1 MSNMRKSFET
11 KAKLRRM
18 ADGGIFKNIVNGVQ
32 TFTDERAKTAGAQP
46 YTPRAFRDLPNQGIT
61 TGGVTT
67 PLPAGVAPAPVL
79 SAAPPMPAPAKLS
92 VAPPLPAPPPAAK
105 ISPMPIGPRSNY
117 LAATGGFGPT
127 QAPAAPAQTTYQK
140 AGGVS
145 GDSPVPRRMGAMGLP
160 LMTSVGYAS
169 GGEVK
174 GPGGPTDDKVGP
186 VMLSDG
192 EYVLP
197 ADTVRKVGKENLDAL
212 KDATH
217 TPVSV
222 KQRRGLRRMADGTP
236 TEEQKR
242 AAMLRAAAQT
252 AAGPT
257 AAMVATG
264 TPNAQPMPPQR
275 PSEVLSGNVDLGV
288 MRNDGVPP
296 PPPAAPKL
304 AQVPRTVLMGPG
316 EALIRGITGDAVL
329 GTTSKPPTQTPA
341 APATEKLAPAPVRGP
356 DGKFP
361 GDATA
366 PAAAPVGAVAP
377 AEPITS
383 LRSLKL
389 EQMGVSQ
396 GDQLNPVYE
405 MKQSALP
412 DAPQVGATVTPS
424 AFASPGAKQLNS
436 KYYQGA
442 NGAVLEGTAPAS
454 VPASVAA
461 GPKTLGDPNGAPTA
475 WRDVPR
481 TYRSDTI
488 RQGVEPGVQMNLG
501 DGIFATSSGLNKDG
515 RLDTFT
521 GVGKD
526 YNADSARF
534 GPDPNGAD
542 RARQDAIVEQNLQ
555 AKPREQ
561 RGPRMPEFRSNER
574 DINARFDQL
583 AKEAQRNFS
592 SPRAAG
598 NLTKAL
604 ERIEASRM
612 QALSQDADN
621 ITRQQQAAMQFQSD
635 QSRDALTER
644 DLSQRAA
651 QAARADETDRLG
663 IEAQNARAAETAAA
677 TGAFRATKLENEQ
690 YALET
695 RGMEYPPSKEEWL
708 AGRRSGGTDGY
719 TNSKDL
725 ERFSKRITDQATKAY
740 GPGTP
745 GEDIAKQQAIIANPQ
760 LLYGQPD
767 QAVITH
773 AEPLKYLVDY
783 FGIPNIGV
791 PVRNEKGSYEWEAPA
806 GERFASASGPWDSSK
821 ALLGGKVYKFVGPD
835 KKERYLRIGQGG
847 DAVQRLIEGYFA
859 MKDPPKERN

>member
-264 TPNAQPMPPQR
+264 TPNAQPMPLQR

-304 AQVPRTVLMGPG
+304 TQVPRTVLMGPG
-316 EALIRGITGDAVL
+316 EALIRGLTGDAAL
-329 GTTSKPPTQTPA
+329 GTAPKPPTQATA
-341 APATEKLAPAPVRGP
+341 VPATEKLAPAVVRGP

-361 GDATA
+361 GDVTA
-366 PAAAPVGAVAP
+366 PAVAPAGVVAP
-377 AEPITS
+377 AEPLTS

-396 GDQLNPVYE
+396 GDQLNPVYALR
-405 MKQSALP
+405 QSTP
-412 DAPQVGATVTPS
+412 PETVVPAT
-424 AFASPGAKQLNS
+424 
-436 KYYQGA
+436 
-442 NGAVLEGTAPAS
+442 PAS
-454 VPASVAA
+454 
-461 GPKTLGDPNGAPTA
+461 APTNA
-475 WRDVPR
+475 NLPLAEGPR
-481 TYRSDTI
+481 AFRSDTI

-677 TGAFRATKLENEQ
+677 TAQFKGMDLKQKEWATLVRNKQFYGDFDEFLAEDGLKNGGFGGD
-690 YALET
+690 YVNA
-695 RGMEYPPSKEEWL
+695 KE
-708 AGRRSGGTDGY
+708 AKAIAQSI
-719 TNSKDL
+719 NKQV
-725 ERFSKRITDQATKAY
+725 QATFGAGAGENADPEAANAILANQQLMYGSPEAAVQTQGRAIAAVAKALGRHDLGEFVGFVDSTAADRRGSADTIY
-740 GPGTP
+740 RKVLDTLQGDEKALQFTAPDGTP
-745 GEDIAKQQAIIANPQ
+745 IYVAQDALPPYATRHFIALQKMQ
-760 LLYGQPD
+760 
-767 QAVITH
+767 
-773 AEPLKYLVDY
+773 E
-783 FGIPNIGV
+783 
-791 PVRNEKGSYEWEAPA
+791 
-806 GERFASASGPWDSSK
+806 ERK
-821 ALLGGKVYKFVGPD
+821 AK
-835 KKERYLRIGQGG
+835 KKER
-847 DAVQRLIEGYFA
+847 
-859 MKDPPKERN
+859 N

>member
-18 ADGGIFKNIVNGVQ
+18 ADGGIFKNVIDGVQ

-46 YTPRAFRDLPNQGIT
+46 YTPRAFREMPQGIAL
-61 TGGVTT
+61 GAQ
-67 PLPAGVAPAPVL
+67 LPAAAPAL
-79 SAAPPMPAPAKLS
+79 APMPEPAKLS
-92 VAPPLPAPPPAAK
+92 VAPPKPPAA
-105 ISPMPIGPRSNY
+105 SPLP
-117 LAATGGFGPT
+117 AA
-127 QAPAAPAQTTYQK
+127 APAARRPMAEVVANPQWTPRTGGIGPKTAATPFGQMFNSPQTTYQK
-140 AGGVS
+140 AGGISS
-145 GDSPVPRRMGAMGLP
+145 GTPTPRSISGVGANRAEIGANRAEIGAMGLP
-160 LMTSVGYAS
+160 IMTSVGYAS

-174 GPGGPTDDKVGP
+174 GPGGPTEDKVGP

-222 KQRRGLRRMADGTP
+222 KQRRGLRKMADGTP

-329 GTTSKPPTQTPA
+329 GTAPKPPTQTSA

-366 PAAAPVGAVAP
+366 PTAAPAGAVAP

-396 GDQLNPVYE
+396 GDQLNPVYALR
-405 MKQSALP
+405 QSTP
-412 DAPQVGATVTPS
+412 PETVVPAT
-424 AFASPGAKQLNS
+424 
-436 KYYQGA
+436 
-442 NGAVLEGTAPAS
+442 PAS
-454 VPASVAA
+454 
-461 GPKTLGDPNGAPTA
+461 APTNA
-475 WRDVPR
+475 NLPLAEGPR
-481 TYRSDTI
+481 AFRSDTL

-501 DGIFATSSGLNKDG
+501 DGIFATSSKAGG
-515 RLDTFT
+515 PLDTFT

-635 QSRDALTER
+635 QSRNALTER

-651 QAARADETDRLG
+651 QAARADETGRMG
-663 IEAQNARAAETAAA
+663 IEAQNARAAEAAAA
-677 TGAFRATKLENEQ
+677 TGTFRATKLENEQ

-695 RGMEYPPSKEEWL
+695 RGMKYPPSKEEWL

-719 TNSKDL
+719 TNPKDL

-745 GEDIAKQQAIIANPQ
+745 GEDIAKQQAIMANPQ

-783 FGIPNIGV
+783 FGIPDIGV
-791 PVRNEKGSYEWEAPA
+791 PVRNEKGSYEWDAPA
-806 GERFASASGPWDSSK
+806 DERFASASGPWDSSK

-847 DAVQRLIEGYFA
+847 GAVQRLIEGYFA